1 MFITVLGTLQQVGYY
16 SMRYNFEN
24 DQLLRKKIA
33 EFKKDKNASKFADWV
48 NNNVDSNFLNKE
60 YSNLEEKKNG

>member
-1 MFITVLGTLQQVGYY
+1 
-16 SMRYNFEN
+16 MRYNFEN

>member
-1 MFITVLGTLQQVGYY
+1 
-16 SMRYNFEN
+16 MRYNFEN

-48 NNNVDSNFLNKE
+48 NNNVDSDFLNLKN
-60 YSNLEEKKNG
+60 NLKEKKDG